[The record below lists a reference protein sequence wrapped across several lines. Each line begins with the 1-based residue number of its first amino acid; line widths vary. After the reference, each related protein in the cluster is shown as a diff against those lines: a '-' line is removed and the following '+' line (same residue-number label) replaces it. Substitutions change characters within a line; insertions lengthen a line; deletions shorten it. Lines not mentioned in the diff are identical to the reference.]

1 MDKIKYMIE
10 EAIKELKSRKE
21 KGWYS
26 HTIQALEKL
35 RLEYSTEKENTDCSG
50 GEQCDTIKK

>member
-1 MDKIKYMIE
+1 MDKIKDMIE

-26 HTIQALEKL
+26 HTIKALEKL
-35 RLEYSTEKENTDCSG
+35 SREYGSEKEEYHYSG
-50 GEQCDTIKK
+50 REQSESVKK